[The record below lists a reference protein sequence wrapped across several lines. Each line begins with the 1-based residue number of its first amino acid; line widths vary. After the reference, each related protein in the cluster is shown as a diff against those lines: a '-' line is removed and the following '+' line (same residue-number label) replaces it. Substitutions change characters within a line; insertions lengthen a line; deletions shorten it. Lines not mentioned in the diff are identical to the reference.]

1 MAKINHIIAEYKE
14 TLAGFTELRKADSLP
29 IPVIKRFVRIFTDI
43 DDSRCQGMT
52 DYPLEEILLTV
63 FLAVLANASTWT
75 DIEQFGHEKLGWLQ
89 TFCPFENGTPSHDT
103 FRRVFS
109 LLNPEQ
115 LEKATVSFL
124 MENIAAIKQSLSAE
138 DDDYRLICVDGKEEK
153 GTGRKYGTQEEIR
166 NLQTLHI
173 YDASSEVCL
182 FSKPI
187 DSKTNEIPVAQEL
200 LQSMDLKGCIVTFD
214 ALHTQKD
221 TVSIICDAGGDYVG
235 GLKGNQSGLLT
246 DAELAFSKECIENPK
261 KSGLHY
267 LKQVEKSH
275 GQLETRQYYLT
286 EAVFGSSKKS
296 DWKKLKTFILLV
308 KTTVNTTTQK
318 ECKETRYYISSLSD
332 IELCAEA
339 IRGHWSVENKLHWH
353 LDYSFSEDDNSTM
366 DKKAFTN
373 LSLINKMCLSLCK
386 LAQPLMGKS
395 SLRVIRKRFSW
406 NPEGNLSL
414 LLNTFDEAV
423 LHETLENANK
433 KKKGCHS

>member
-14 TLAGFTELRKADSLP
+14 TLAGFTELRKTDSLP
-29 IPVIKRFVRIFTDI
+29 TPVIKRFVRIFTDI

-52 DYPLEEILLTV
+52 VYPLEEILLTV
-63 FLAVLANASTWT
+63 FLAVLANASTWA
-75 DIEQFGHEKLGWLQ
+75 DIEQFGHEKLSWLR

-109 LLNPEQ
+109 LLNSAQ

-124 MENIAAIKQSLSAE
+124 MANIEALKYSLSAE
-138 DDDYRLICVDGKEEK
+138 DEDDYRLICVDGKEEK
-153 GTGRKYGTQEEIR
+153 GTGRKYGTPEEVR
-166 NLQTLHI
+166 NLQTLHV

-200 LQSMDLKGCIVTFD
+200 LQSMNLKGCIVTFD

-221 TVSIICDAGGDYVG
+221 TISIICDAGGDYVG
-235 GLKGNQSGLLT
+235 GLKGNQSSLLA
-246 DAELAFSKECIENPK
+246 DVELTFGKEYMSKLE
-261 KSGLHY
+261 KSASHY

-275 GQLETRQYYLT
+275 GKVETRQYYMT
-286 EAVFGSSKKS
+286 EAAFGSSKNS
-296 DWKKLKTFILLV
+296 DWKKLKTFILLI
-308 KTTVNTTTQK
+308 KTTVDMTTQK
-318 ECKETRYYISSLSD
+318 ECKETRYYIASLSD
-332 IELCAEA
+332 INLCAEA

-406 NPEGNLSL
+406 NLEGNLSL

-423 LHETLENANK
+423 LRETLVNANK
-433 KKKGCHS
+433 KKKG